1 MNSKRSRHT
10 EFSCRITTMNAV
22 NAVLLFILVWT
33 FSAVCKADGDVI
45 VSCDE
50 VTGFVGK
57 EVTFNCSISL
67 QGTSCC
73 VLMYMFQYPNDSV
86 ICKEKAP
93 VNPCKQRNSF
103 TCSYTP
109 TTAMTEQFRIFV
121 QTPCGTEISKFTVD
135 ITGPIKPEIN
145 NEAPGEKVNISK
157 IISRTS
163 PPDTEVDLGSKVSV
177 IAAVVGCFILII
189 IVIII
194 RNKKPNFNNSYGFQN
209 SIILDI
215 RHDEDNND
223 HPEDVINDS
232 V

>member
-135 ITGPIKPEIN
+135 IT
-145 NEAPGEKVNISK
+145 VNISK

>member
-1 MNSKRSRHT
+1 
-10 EFSCRITTMNAV
+10 
-22 NAVLLFILVWT
+22 
-33 FSAVCKADGDVI
+33 
-45 VSCDE
+45 
-50 VTGFVGK
+50 
-57 EVTFNCSISL
+57 
-67 QGTSCC
+67 
-73 VLMYMFQYPNDSV
+73 
-86 ICKEKAP
+86 
-93 VNPCKQRNSF
+93 
-103 TCSYTP
+103 
-109 TTAMTEQFRIFV
+109 MTEQFRFFV
-121 QTPCGTEISKFTVD
+121 QTMCGPGKTVFTVN
-135 ITGPIKPEIN
+135 ITEPIKPEID
-145 NEAPGEKVNISK
+145 NEASVNISK